1 MHVFATRCYR
11 PAELPIGSPGLAS
24 KASLG
29 QWRTRMLAGIGG
41 IAAIVVGWGIG
52 LFEAKEVP
60 VPPALQAGKDVA
72 AGEWSLRFDH
82 VETSDRLPNGDSLSR
97 DGRKAIVLY
106 LQATNRTTQTSGSLV
121 QAVALKAPPRGAD
134 ARPTAYL
141 VRDRAATT
149 ELQPGLPEQIALVWT
164 YPATEQVAGRL
175 RFDITARTFKAFD
188 NLYAQPL
195 WTDPHPV
202 GVVELPLGASRAG
215 APAGAP

>member
-1 MHVFATRCYR
+1 
-11 PAELPIGSPGLAS
+11 
-24 KASLG
+24 
-29 QWRTRMLAGIGG
+29 MLAGVGG

-82 VETSDRLPNGDSLSR
+82 VETSDRLPDGEVVSR

-106 LQATNRTTQTSGSLV
+106 LQATNRTAQTSGSLV
-121 QAVALKAPPRGAD
+121 QAVALKTPPRGAD

-141 VRDRAATT
+141 LRDRAATT
-149 ELQPGLPEQIALVWT
+149 ELQPGLPEQVALVWT
-164 YPATEQVAGRL
+164 YPATEQVAGRV

-202 GVVELPLGASRAG
+202 GVVELPLGAARAG
-215 APAGAP
+215 AQAGEP

>member
-1 MHVFATRCYR
+1 
-11 PAELPIGSPGLAS
+11 
-24 KASLG
+24 
-29 QWRTRMLAGIGG
+29 MLAGIGG

-52 LFEAKEVP
+52 LFEAKDVP

-72 AGEWSLRFDH
+72 AGEWSLRFARA
-82 VETSDRLPNGDSLSR
+82 EASDRLPNGETVSR

-121 QAVALKAPPRGAD
+121 QAVALKTPPRGAD

-141 VRDRAATT
+141 LRDRAATT

-164 YPATEQVAGRL
+164 YPATERAPGHV
-175 RFDITARTFKAFD
+175 RFDVTARTFKAFD

-202 GVVELPLGASRAG
+202 GVVELPLGASRPG
-215 APAGAP
+215 TPAGAP

>member
-1 MHVFATRCYR
+1 
-11 PAELPIGSPGLAS
+11 
-24 KASLG
+24 
-29 QWRTRMLAGIGG
+29 MLAGIGG
-41 IAAIVVGWGIG
+41 VAAIVVGWGIG
-52 LFEAKEVP
+52 LFEAKDVP
-60 VPPALQAGKDVA
+60 VPPALQADKDVA
-72 AGEWSLRFDH
+72 AGEWSLRFER
-82 VETSDRLPNGDSLSR
+82 VEASDRLPNGEPVSR

-121 QAVALKAPPRGAD
+121 QAVAWKTPPRGAD

-141 VRDRAATT
+141 LRDRAVTT

-164 YPATEQVAGRL
+164 YPATEQVPGRA

-202 GVVELPLGASRAG
+202 GVVALPLDASRSG

>member
-1 MHVFATRCYR
+1 
-11 PAELPIGSPGLAS
+11 
-24 KASLG
+24 
-29 QWRTRMLAGIGG
+29 MLAGIGG

-60 VPPALQAGKDVA
+60 VPPALRAGKDVA

-82 VETSDRLPNGDSLSR
+82 VETSDRLPNGDTVSR
-97 DGRKAIVLY
+97 DGRKAILLY

-121 QAVALKAPPRGAD
+121 QAVTLKTPPRGAD
-134 ARPTAYL
+134 ARPSAYL
-141 VRDRAATT
+141 LRDRAATT

-164 YPATEQVAGRL
+164 YPATEQLAGRL

-188 NLYAQPL
+188 NLYAQPI

-202 GVVELPLGASRAG
+202 GVVELPLDALRSHTGAG
-215 APAGAP
+215 AP